1 MTTALVSTPERIVA
15 AAADL
20 AQQQEWERVSYSAIA
35 ERAGMSRPT
44 LYAYFPSRQELYE
57 RVLAT
62 VAGDITHRVVSRATT
77 ARTGADFV
85 VEITAACILEFR
97 ENPTTSAIGLVRPGG
112 VLAPSSLAVTASF
125 LGPLV
130 EREPQ
135 LEPQLEEI
143 AETLIRFLLSF
154 VMFESDRTSTPQAL
168 REYLRRRL
176 VPALGLGDS
185 SHNNGTED
193 T

>member
-1 MTTALVSTPERIVA
+1 MTTALVSTSDRIVV

-20 AQQQEWERVSYSAIA
+20 AQQQPWERVSYSAIA
-35 ERAGMSRPT
+35 ERAGTSRPT
-44 LYAYFPSRQELYE
+44 LYAYFPTRQDLYE

-62 VAGDITHRVVSRATT
+62 VAGQITQRVVSRAAT

-97 ENPTTSAIGLVRPGG
+97 ENPTTSAISLVRPGG

-125 LGPLV
+125 LEPLI

-135 LEPQLEEI
+135 LEPHLEEI

-154 VMFESDRTSTPQAL
+154 VMFESDRTSTPHAL

-176 VPALGLGDS
+176 VPALGLRDPD
-185 SHNNGTED
+185 HDDDTEEA
-193 T
+193 